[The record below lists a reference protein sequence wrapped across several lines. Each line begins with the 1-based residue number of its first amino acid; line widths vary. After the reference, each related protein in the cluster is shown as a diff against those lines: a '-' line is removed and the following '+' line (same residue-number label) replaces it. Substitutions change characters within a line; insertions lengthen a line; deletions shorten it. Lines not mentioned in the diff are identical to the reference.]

1 MAADE
6 PGAAERRPSPR
17 PVLDRAAAVPCR
29 EAAMHLWGDE
39 EAGYV
44 GDRIYVSSE
53 LIHLI
58 EFTLPPRAR
67 FTHSDLNRTVFAA
80 DEVLHVVEGEMLLV
94 NPETGEAARA
104 RPGESVFFRRD
115 TWHHAVNRSPDR
127 PLRVM
132 ELFAPPPAAG
142 ASSDYARTR
151 PYLTEWKYG
160 DDRLLGRWPEA
171 RSEYD
176 RERSF
181 RVIGEPDLS
190 WRFDGPSDDP
200 AVGLI
205 ASTEHLTAGRAR
217 LLPGQRSGV
226 RSHGGDAALVV
237 LEGVLA
243 VFLPDAE
250 QPPSWFELEAGDG
263 FYAPVGTRYQC
274 FSPGSETAEFLFG
287 AAPRYLPGPDR
298 D

>member
-1 MAADE
+1 
-6 PGAAERRPSPR
+6 
-17 PVLDRAAAVPCR
+17 
-29 EAAMHLWGDE
+29 MHLWGDP

-58 EFTLPPRAR
+58 EFSLPPRAR

-94 NPETGEAARA
+94 NPETGETVRA

-115 TWHHAVNRSPDR
+115 TWHHAINRSPDR

-132 ELFAPPPAAG
+132 ELFAPPPASG
-142 ASSDYARTR
+142 ASSSYARTR
-151 PYLTEWKYG
+151 PYLSEWRYG
-160 DDRLLGRWPEA
+160 DDRLLGRWPM
-171 RSEYD
+171 D
-176 RERSF
+176 RAERDRGRSF
-181 RVIGEPDLS
+181 HLVGEGDLL
-190 WRFDGPSDDP
+190 WRFDDPSDDLLI
-200 AVGLI
+200 GLI
-205 ASTEHLTAGRAR
+205 ASTEHLTAGRGS

-226 RSHGGDAALVV
+226 RRHGGDGVLVV
-237 LEGVLA
+237 LAGSMA
-243 VFLPDAE
+243 VFLPDSEA
-250 QPPSWFELEAGDG
+250 PSWFELGVGDG

-274 FSPGSETAEFLFG
+274 FANGAAPAEFLFG
-287 AAPRYLPGPDR
+287 AAPAYLPGPDG